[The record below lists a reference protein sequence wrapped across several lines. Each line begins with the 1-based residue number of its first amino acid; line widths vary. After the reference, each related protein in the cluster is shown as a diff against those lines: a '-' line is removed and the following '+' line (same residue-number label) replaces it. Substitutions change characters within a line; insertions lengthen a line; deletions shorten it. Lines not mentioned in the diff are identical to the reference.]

1 MQTEQIKLLMG
12 CLLHDIG
19 KVLYRVG
26 ESGTHSSSGYDF
38 LLNEI
43 KIEDQ
48 EILDCIRFH
57 HAADIKKAN
66 LEKNALAYI
75 CYFADNIA
83 AAIDRREGKN
93 TGDGFDRSVPLAS
106 VFNLLNGNDKKGH
119 YARRVLDPKAP
130 INYPTTADI
139 KMDDSF
145 YESVQRNI
153 TENLKGLAFS
163 EEYLVSLLE
172 VLEANLSYVPFSTSK
187 REQTDISLY
196 DHMKI
201 TAAIGACLQL
211 YLQENDR
218 HDYHKET
225 IKSDLLYKEEAF
237 LLYSMDVSGI
247 QKFIYTIAS
256 KDALRMLRARSFY
269 LDFILEHCID
279 ELLKELTLTR
289 ANLIYSGGGHAY
301 ILIPNTETAENVVQ
315 AFEKDLNKWLR
326 DQYGTSLYVAGGY
339 AACSANSLQNKPAGS
354 YSEIFKAISRK
365 IADKKAH
372 RYDPDEIRILN
383 RRKTEGMRECRVCRQ
398 VKKLDENDMC
408 PTCSALKKISGDV
421 LYTDYFA
428 VTTEHEE
435 GALEL
440 PGNKYLVPCSET
452 RLRRL
457 MESDSYVRSYS
468 KNIPCK
474 GKHISTKLWIGSYTT
489 GSTFEQFAKDAEG
502 IKRIGILRAD
512 VDNLG
517 NAFVNGFIRPNGNEK
532 YVTLSR
538 TAALS
543 RQLSLFFKCYIN
555 QICEEIENRS
565 LYEKK
570 DKVFGR
576 NVTIVYSGGDDVFL
590 VGSWNDVI
598 MTFIDLRNAFD
609 RFTEGALTLSGGV
622 GIYPAK
628 FPINVMAQQ
637 TASLEDKAKQMDGK
651 NAVTI
656 FETDQCFSWQDMTE
670 KVLDEK
676 LAMLKGFFAG
686 QSERG
691 KAFLYHLLDL
701 LRDDSAAINKARYA
715 YLLARLEP
723 DQSSSPEEKEHYR
736 KFAGKMYEW
745 RNDPKSR
752 RELLTA
758 IYLYVYMTRNG
769 EDEE

>member
-1 MQTEQIKLLMG
+1 MQTEQIKLLIG

-19 KVLYRVG
+19 KVLYSAVEG
-26 ESGTHSSSGYDF
+26 GTHSSSGYNY

-83 AAIDRREGKN
+83 AAIDRREGKD
-93 TGDGFDRSVPLAS
+93 GEDGFDRYVPLSS
-106 VFNLLNGNDKKGH
+106 VFNLLNGNDGNGH
-119 YARRVLDPKAP
+119 YARQVLDPKAP
-130 INYPTTADI
+130 INYPTASDV
-139 KMDDSF
+139 KMDASF

-153 TENLKGLAFS
+153 SDNLKGLTLS
-163 EEYLVSLLE
+163 EEYLSSLLE
-172 VLEANLSYVPFSTSK
+172 VLEANLSYIPSSTSR

-211 YLQENDR
+211 FLQENGR
-218 HDYHKET
+218 NDYRKET
-225 IKSDLLYKEEAF
+225 LKSDFLYKEEAF

-269 LDFILEHCID
+269 LDFVMEHCID
-279 ELLKELTLTR
+279 EILKELTLTR

-301 ILIPNTETAENVVQ
+301 ILIPNTETAKTSVQ
-315 AFEKDLNKWLR
+315 GFEKELNRWLR
-326 DQYGTSLYVAGGY
+326 EQFGTSLYMAGGY
-339 AACSANSLQNKPAGS
+339 AACSANTLRNKPAGS
-354 YSEIFKAISRK
+354 YSEIYKTISRK
-365 IADKKAH
+365 IADTKAH
-372 RYDPDEIRILN
+372 RYSPEEIRILN

-398 VKKLDENDMC
+398 VRNLNENDMC

-468 KNIPCK
+468 KNIICT
-474 GKHISTKLWIGSYTT
+474 GKHVSTRLWIGSYTT
-489 GSTFEQFAKDAEG
+489 GSTFEQFAQDAEG

-517 NAFVNGFIRPNGNEK
+517 NAFVNGFRRPNGNER

-555 QICEEIENRS
+555 QICEEIDNRS
-565 LYEKK
+565 LYQNG
-570 DKVFGR
+570 DRLYGR

-637 TASLEDKAKQMDGK
+637 TAALEDRAKQMDGK
-651 NAVTI
+651 NAITI

-670 KVLDEK
+670 KVLNEK
-676 LAMLKGFFAG
+676 LELLKRFFAG

-701 LRDDSAAINKARYA
+701 LRDDTIAINKARYA

-723 DQSSSPEEKEHYR
+723 DQSGSPEEKEHYR
-736 KFAGKMYEW
+736 QFAGKMYEW

-752 RELLTA
+752 KELLTA

-769 EDEE
+769 EDEA